1 MKNLLLI
8 LLVLP
13 IFCKSQIMFDTLSAV
28 AWQNTY
34 TPINTVYGT
43 TAEGHPYVFGINN
56 RYNGTS
62 PLPIQIVVTDIIT
75 GHTTYKEVPN
85 TVSNASIYWNCG
97 MDSLGNVYISL
108 VYGYRRVL
116 KVNFKYRDSI
126 IVKDLGNPF
135 YDNSSLPY
143 SMKLG
148 ENNNMFFGSSAGNNL
163 WSEYNPYADTFV
175 YKCAIQVNVLD
186 DYVLQITGDSNY
198 VYASTGQRNN
208 TKKLFAVDKKT
219 GISTQLFSIA
229 ASSGY
234 QLETRKDGHIY
245 VSEGTIGTW
254 LLDSG
259 KAIFISWTRNA
270 FPQTGIGGKR
280 NDYYEI
286 GDWGQQQVRSFYD
299 LYNDTLYAETKCCT
313 GLPTQWQKY
322 TGYKINSG
330 HAANSIKLLFGDNT
344 NPNGFGYIG
353 NYYGLWFW
361 YDAAQDSA
369 KLLGATNYNIY
380 SSLQNTDSTIL
391 FGSYPN
397 GTILEWN
404 KNKAW
409 TANTYFPTGANQNTT
424 YSTNPRIIAE
434 FRTQTPAQFHHAKF
448 MRKIKN
454 LLVVGGDVIRTGNTT
469 SVGAMNLD
477 TYQYWGY
484 DCNKIDRL
492 SMTGMAVWKD
502 SIAMI
507 ATSNAY
513 GGTAKIYYYN
523 PSDNTMVDSINLGFT
538 NYAFNAGYNN
548 GFYVVGD
555 TLIGSKTYYE
565 YYKINLKTKQVI
577 QDTSFLYYMSGQL
590 EDNYIWFNTPASG
603 QCPNGNMNST
613 CNMPTSYM
621 LRHYNKYNGWSF
633 NHIVY
638 NITWDGYSIG
648 RTRGLYPPLYAEA
661 KTSNSFRVYPN
672 PANSVI
678 FLPTGKYRIINILGV
693 EVMRINRTGKNIP
706 IDISKLSIGSY
717 FVINETDRI
726 STKLIIIR

>member
-1 MKNLLLI
+1 MKKPLLL
-8 LLVLP
+8 LLLLP
-13 IFCKSQIMFDTLSAV
+13 LFSYSQITFDTLKKAV

-43 TAEGHPYVFGINN
+43 TAEGHPYVLGINN
-56 RYNGTS
+56 RYNGTT

-75 GHTTYKEVPN
+75 GNTTYKEVPN
-85 TVSNASIYWNCG
+85 TVSNASIYWNSG
-97 MDSLGNVYISL
+97 MDSIGNVYISL
-108 VYGYRRVL
+108 IYGYRRVL

-313 GLPTQWQKY
+313 GLPTQWQHY
-322 TGYKINSG
+322 NAYKINSG
-330 HAANSIKLLFGDNT
+330 HAANQIKLLFGDYT
-344 NPNGFGYIG
+344 KPNDIGYIG
-353 NYYGLWFW
+353 NYFGLWFW
-361 YDAAQDSA
+361 YDATKDSS
-369 KLLGATNYNIY
+369 KLMGATSFNIY

-409 TANTYFPTGANQNTT
+409 TSSTYNPNGTSSGTTYF
-424 YSTNPRIIAE
+424 TNPRIIAE

-448 MRKIKN
+448 MRRIKN

-507 ATSNAY
+507 ATSNSY
-513 GGTAKIYYYN
+513 GGTAKIYYYS

-555 TLIGSKTYYE
+555 TLIGSRTYYE
-565 YYKINLKTKQVI
+565 YYKINLKTKQLI

-590 EDNYIWFNTPASG
+590 ENNYIWFNTPASA
-603 QCPNGNMNST
+603 QCLINQSWNSN
-613 CNMPTSYM
+613 CGMPTSYM
-621 LRHYNKYNGWSF
+621 LRYYNKYNGYSF

-638 NITWDGYSIG
+638 NITWDNYNIV
-648 RTRGLYPPLYAEA
+648 RTTGLYPPLYSLKSKPLKPILSA
-661 KTSNSFRVYPN
+661 YPN
-672 PANSVI
+672 PVSTYLYFQKSGTYTLFDMYGKQVSSTNSSSMYV
-678 FLPTGKYRIINILGV
+678 G
-693 EVMRINRTGKNIP
+693 
-706 IDISKLSIGSY
+706 KLSAGIYILRNGNQS
-717 FVINETDRI
+717 I
-726 STKLIIIR
+726 KIIKQ